1 LTLSKDRREPLPGCS
16 GVAHQPQAPERGP
29 MSDLNRLAEAMQ
41 SLLTT
46 EADDLARQTG
56 FVVRRRKVT
65 GANFAQTVVFTALGP
80 DAGTDDFRRTTAAT
94 VGLVI
99 TDKGLDKRF
108 DARAAAFL
116 RALLGAAVAKAIGA
130 PGVVPLLRRFTAVE

>member
-1 LTLSKDRREPLPGCS
+1 
-16 GVAHQPQAPERGP
+16 

-65 GANFAQTVVFTALGP
+65 GANFALWIVASLVVGAAL
-80 DAGTDDFRRTTAAT
+80 
-94 VGLVI
+94 
-99 TDKGLDKRF
+99 
-108 DARAAAFL
+108 
-116 RALLGAAVAKAIGA
+116 ALLW
-130 PGVVPLLRRFTAVE
+130 R